1 MSGLEQNPSHPVP
14 NTQSGQGILEYILI
28 LSFALTTSL
37 ALVRLLGNGLDRG
50 MLVFGGQLEKDLKTG
65 RTPVERGWKN

>member
-1 MSGLEQNPSHPVP
+1 MSGGDRKIRLRPAP
-14 NTQSGQGILEYILI
+14 NESGQGILEYILI

-37 ALVRLLGNGLDRG
+37 IIARVMSAGMDRG
-50 MLVFGGQLEKDLKTG
+50 ILVFGGQLEKDLKTG